1 MEESI
6 LLGAPLKM
14 EGQNQPTRVGEI
26 VNTFADIANI
36 VNPCEGMTVF
46 VRDEQASYRVLSLKA
61 KTISGVS
68 VVNAQVDKVEK
79 CVDNKRITGTSPD
92 SNALTDSFKFIGSF
106 IKDNVQD
113 LWNYLDDMCG
123 TDDKAGKEG
132 IFRARFGNDVIEVY
146 STPLLYKE
154 NQWLQVLKGRYKVS
168 NGSLTQSN
176 SYNILQRTHKA
187 DTGWSEWTVVA
198 GGDLLATMNTQI
210 AAIEKEV
217 TDLIGEAP
225 PILDTIH
232 EIAAWILNDTTGA
245 AAMMQQ
251 INELQNAINDIEIVA
266 DENEVT
272 LSLTDFKDEGDEVF
286 IPAATEKRAG
296 VMSAA
301 DKQRLAT
308 VIDDNETQDELIGAL
323 QSELSAA
330 KENITTLSAQ
340 VTALSSGLKITTTLS
355 PTVVYRGES
364 STVKVTTT
372 LSDNIGNVEATKM
385 NAEILGN
392 MQEVTGTKSKVFTFN
407 NVVLSDDNTIVKTSA
422 NYNGMTLSAKNTLYA
437 RYPIYMGVG
446 TTYSE
451 AAVAKNKLSARTSA
465 KGYTY
470 TTTTAANGQYFF
482 LIVPTDVTQPTGFS
496 MGGAPFAMA
505 ATTDATLNNT
515 TYKVYKSAN
524 AYNSET
530 TLTIKVE

>member
-68 VVNAQVDKVEK
+68 VANAQVDKVEK

-92 SNALTDSFKFIGSF
+92 SNALTDPFKFIGSYSVT
-106 IKDNVQD
+106 NVQE
-113 LWNYLDDMCG
+113 LWNYLDGLCG
-123 TDDKAGKEG
+123 TKDNAGKEG
-132 IFRARFGNDVIEVY
+132 IFRARCGNSVIEVY
-146 STPLLYKE
+146 STPLLYSD

-168 NGSLTQSN
+168 DGSLTQSN
-176 SYNILQRTHKA
+176 SYNILQRTCKA
-187 DTGWSEWTVVA
+187 DTGWSNWEIVT
-198 GGDLLATMNTQI
+198 GGDLLTTMNTKI
-210 AAIEKEV
+210 NDVEKKV
-217 TDLIGEAP
+217 TDMIGEAP
-225 PILDTIH
+225 ETLDSIH
-232 EIAAWILNDTTGA
+232 EIAAWINNDEDGA
-245 AAMMQQ
+245 AAMAQQ
-251 INELQNAINDIEIVA
+251 
-266 DENEVT
+266 
-272 LSLTDFKDEGDEVF
+272 
-286 IPAATEKRAG
+286 
-296 VMSAA
+296 
-301 DKQRLAT
+301 
-308 VIDDNETQDELIGAL
+308 
-323 QSELSAA
+323 
-330 KENITTLSAQ
+330 ITTLKGQ

-372 LSDNIGNVEATKM
+372 LSDNTGNVEATKM

-392 MQEVTGTKSKVFTFN
+392 VQEVTGAKSKVFTFN

-451 AAVAKNKLSARTSA
+451 AAVAKNKQSARTSA

-470 TTTTAANGQYFF
+470 TTTTTANGQYFF

-505 ATTDATLNNT
+505 ATTDATLNST

-524 AYNSET
+524 AYNSGT